1 MSKPY
6 EKVKDALRDLELGP
20 SEHAL
25 LFTSLVK
32 ATLSAFPSDGP
43 RLVADAVKLY
53 ALERGRRMRQRAL
66 AAADGTTMASYRA
79 YCEWTAPEG
88 SLYSAIVSRS
98 PVLVTRTIVC
108 PWYEAWKK
116 AGRLEEGRHYCAYVD
131 EYLLRGFDESLRLGI
146 VDAHSE
152 GSGGVCEFTWH
163 GVEYTQEAEEEHVR
177 RRARVAQ
184 TGVMGWP
191 YHMMHLISA
200 FRRALEADG
209 RIVSAVFGNA
219 QDDFSELVSNEA
231 ALVFEC
237 YTDKTLTF

>member
-1 MSKPY
+1 MSKPD
-6 EKVKDALRDLELGP
+6 EKVKDTLRDLELGP

-66 AAADGTTMASYRA
+66 AAADGTSMASYRA

-88 SLYSAIVSRS
+88 SLFSVIASRS

-131 EYLLRGFDESLRLGI
+131 EYLVRGFDENLRLGI

-163 GVEYTQEAEEEHVR
+163 GVEYTEDAEEEYVSM
-177 RRARVAQ
+177 RARVAQ

-191 YHMMHLISA
+191 YHMMHLVSA
-200 FRRALEADG
+200 FRRTLESDG
-209 RIVSAVFGNA
+209 LDVFAVLGDA
-219 QDDFSELVSNEA
+219 RDDFSALAGNEA
-231 ALVFEC
+231 ALVFEG
-237 YTDKTLTF
+237 YADKTLTF